1 MRITKQLVLS
11 ISTVFALSACSN
23 ADQKSDQ
30 ASQPTTGSTANTTS
44 TETSE
49 STSAG
54 PQAQSKAGEVYEGTI
69 KGVISDSMCGKDH
82 SKMGAEGADPKA
94 CIDKCISSGAK
105 YILVDEKGDS
115 YALSDQEK
123 PKELAGA
130 KVAITGHIDP
140 TDKSIHVHSI
150 VSQ

>member
-11 ISTVFALSACSN
+11 ISAVLALSACSN

-30 ASQPTTGSTANTTS
+30 TSPPTSGSTTS
-44 TETSE
+44 ATATETSE
-49 STSAG
+49 STIAG
-54 PQAQSKAGEVYEGTI
+54 TQEQSKAGEVYEGTI

-82 SKMGAEGADPKA
+82 SKMGTEGADPKA
-94 CIDKCISSGAK
+94 CIEKCISSGAK
-105 YILVDEKGDS
+105 YVLVDEKGDS

>member
-1 MRITKQLVLS
+1 MRITKQLLLS
-11 ISTVFALSACSN
+11 ISMVFALSACSN

-30 ASQPTTGSTANTTS
+30 TVQTTSGSSTSATS

-49 STSAG
+49 SNIAG
-54 PQAQSKAGEVYEGTI
+54 TQEQSKAGEVYEGTI

-82 SKMGAEGADPKA
+82 SKMGAEGDDPKA
-94 CIDKCISSGAK
+94 CIDKCVSSGAK
-105 YILVDEKGDS
+105 YVLVDDKGDS

-150 VSQ
+150 VNQ

>member
-123 PKELAGA
+123 PRELAGA

>member
-1 MRITKQLVLS
+1 MQMKPSLILGLIATMSLS
-11 ISTVFALSACSN
+11 GCTSSGEKAADISTN
-23 ADQKSDQ
+23 TQ
-30 ASQPTTGSTANTTS
+30 ASPAETRPATKAEPAS
-44 TETSE
+44 TED
-49 STSAG
+49 AR
-54 PQAQSKAGEVYEGTI
+54 EVYEGTI

-82 SKMGAEGADPKA
+82 SKMGAKGADPKA
-94 CIDKCISSGAK
+94 CIDKCVSSGAK
-105 YILVDEKGDS
+105 YILVDDKGDS